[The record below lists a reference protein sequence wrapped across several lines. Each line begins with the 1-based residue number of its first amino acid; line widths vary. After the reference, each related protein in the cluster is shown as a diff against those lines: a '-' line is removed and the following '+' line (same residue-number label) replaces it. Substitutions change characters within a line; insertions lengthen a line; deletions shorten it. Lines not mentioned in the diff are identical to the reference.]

1 MLKQADEAEDCFQAV
16 FLVLLRKAATIDP
29 TKQLANWLYGVAYR
43 TALKARALSSKR
55 RSREKQVMHVPE
67 PTTMPDDSAE
77 LLQLLDQE
85 LSRLPEKYRV
95 PILLCELPGKSYKE
109 AADSLGISPGA
120 LSVRLVRARGM
131 LAKRLAR
138 HGLAV
143 SIGLL
148 SLILI
153 KSAARMSAPL
163 LAATVQLAHC
173 WATGQVAAAG
183 MVPAQVEALA
193 EGMLKTMLLKKLHK
207 GNDSVTRAE
216 RERCGLGGRKSALGR
231 ATAANRS
238 SQDPG
243 KSSR

>member
-1 MLKQADEAEDCFQAV
+1 MLRHGPLVLGVCRRVLKQADEAEDCFQAV

-153 KSAARMSAPL
+153 KSAAGCLRLCL
-163 LAATVQLAHC
+163 LRPSSLLT
-173 WATGQVAAAG
+173 AG
-183 MVPAQVEALA
+183 RQGRLQQPEWCRPRSKPWPK
-193 EGMLKTMLLKKLHK
+193 ECSK
-207 GNDSVTRAE
+207 
-216 RERCGLGGRKSALGR
+216 RCC
-231 ATAANRS
+231 
-238 SQDPG
+238 
-243 KSSR
+243 